1 MKMSGM
7 TGYRFDYKALTPFLD
22 FIGSHHQDMVLQP
35 SRGPVELFHY
45 TDLAG
50 LQGILQNHD
59 LWLTNSRYSNDS
71 EEMTHGCKVVMTI
84 LQNARTVDPVSQ
96 YMTRLEELT
105 KQSEGVYVCCFCEKD
120 NLLSQWRSYGANG
133 TGVSVQVDPNGF
145 SQLTG
150 PDCPSGLLRFWR
162 VFYAAEKQNDII
174 QKAIDYFAPTSAY
187 QTPGQSPEACARKA
201 AEAIQFFIPTFKN
214 SDFSE
219 EREWRLIF
227 TPSSATTVNLR
238 FRVSRNMLVPFYS
251 LKELVGGQGALPLL
265 PIKGLRVGPSVHKQL
280 NVESACLL
288 LGQNGYTNIPVMAS
302 DTPYR
307 S

>member
-1 MKMSGM
+1 MSG
-7 TGYRFDYKALTPFLD
+7 TAGYRFDDKALTPFLD
-22 FIGSHHQDMVLQP
+22 FIGSHHEDMILQP
-35 SRGPVELFHY
+35 SRGPVQLHHY
-45 TDLAG
+45 TDLVG

-71 EEMTHGCKVVMTI
+71 EEMTHGGKVVLKA
-84 LQNARTVDPVSQ
+84 LQDRLTSDAVSQ
-96 YMTRLEELT
+96 YLTRLMQLT
-105 KQSEGVYVCCFCEKD
+105 KESEGVFVCCFCEKD

-145 SQLTG
+145 SHLTG

-162 VFYAAEKQNDII
+162 VFYAAEKQDDIV
-174 QKAIDYFAPTSAY
+174 QKAIDYFAPTSQY
-187 QTPGQSPEACARKA
+187 QPAGQSPDECARRA
-201 AEAIQFFIPTFKN
+201 AEAIRFFIPTFKN

-219 EREWRLIF
+219 EKEWRLIF

-238 FRVSRNMLVPFYS
+238 FRVSRNMLVPYYS
-251 LKELVGGQGALPLL
+251 LKELAGTHGVPLL
-265 PIKGLRVGPSVHKQL
+265 PIMSLRIGPSVHKQL
-280 NVESACLL
+280 NVESAGLL
-288 LGQNGYTNIPVMAS
+288 LAQSGYTNVPVLAS